1 MMRFSRGEV
10 ERYLSIVGDE
20 NPLHSTI
27 VPGQLIVERCMATLG
42 VTWMHFTVKYRKSV
56 MIGETLTIQNTH
68 DQTIHILN
76 QTQEVTIQICKN

>member
-1 MMRFSRGEV
+1 MMQFSRGEV
-10 ERYLSIVGDE
+10 ERYLSMVGDE
-20 NPLHSTI
+20 NPLHSSI
-27 VPGQLIVERCMATLG
+27 VPGQFIVERCMATLG
-42 VTWMHFTVKYRKSV
+42 VTWSNFTINYCKSV

>member
-1 MMRFSRGEV
+1 MMQFSRGEF

-76 QTQEVTIQICKN
+76 QTQDVTIQICKN

>member
-1 MMRFSRGEV
+1 MMQFSRGEF

-42 VTWMHFTVKYRKSV
+42 VTWSNFTINYCKSV
-56 MIGETLTIQNTH
+56 MIGETLTIQNT
-68 DQTIHILN
+68 DAQTIHILN
-76 QTQEVTIQICKN
+76 QSQEVTIQICKN